1 MWIIFFLLLLSKVFY
16 LIILEHECATFEFN
30 FIHDCVSGNWAET
43 HLDICNDM
51 DEPGGHDVRGKR
63 AIEGQTSW
71 FHLRVVV
78 TRGGREEDWGVVQME

>member
-1 MWIIFFLLLLSKVFY
+1 
-16 LIILEHECATFEFN
+16 
-30 FIHDCVSGNWAET
+30 
-43 HLDICNDM
+43 M
-51 DEPGGHDVRGKR
+51 DERGGHDVRGKK